1 MFGFSPETIAVAL
14 LAAIAAG
21 FVRGLAG
28 FGLSV
33 VLVPVLQLAIEPSAA
48 VLVGIVSLFLIGLT
62 DIGRIRRDADKS
74 AIPIAVIA
82 LACMPLGLW
91 ALVALSP
98 DWARVLI
105 AMVSLGAFVLVVVP
119 LGKVALPRRSAMGLS
134 GFFTGFFGGF
144 AGMPGPGMAPFYLR
158 GRLEP
163 RVARAS
169 MMAIFLVVTPLS
181 AAFFVWRGVGGWE
194 EIELAALL
202 FPAVLFGDWF
212 GHRAFGQVSK
222 TQWQVA
228 TAIVLGGA
236 ALGALYKL
244 VAA

>member
-1 MFGFSPETIAVAL
+1 MFGFPIEAVVVAL

-33 VLVPVLQLAIEPSAA
+33 VLVPVLQLAIDPSAA

-62 DIGRIRRDADKS
+62 DVGRIRRDADRS
-74 AIPIAVIA
+74 AIPITVLA
-82 LACMPLGLW
+82 LVCMPLGLW
-91 ALVALSP
+91 ALVALP
-98 DWARVLI
+98 TEWARMLI
-105 AMVSLGAFVLVVVP
+105 ALVSLGAFVLVAVP
-119 LGKVALPRRSAMGLS
+119 LGKVAMPRKPAMALS

-163 RVARAS
+163 KVARAS

-181 AAFFVWRGVGGWE
+181 AAVFIWLGVGGLE
-194 EIELAALL
+194 ELELAALL
-202 FPAVLFGDWF
+202 FPAVLLGDWF
-212 GHRAFGQVSK
+212 GHRAFGRVTQR
-222 TQWQVA
+222 QWQVA
-228 TAIVLGGA
+228 TALVLGGA
-236 ALGALYKL
+236 AVGALWKL
-244 VAA
+244 AA